1 MILLD
6 SRSEEETTREAAE
19 LRVFRTLNTLLTN
32 TTEFSSLPL
41 RCSTSC
47 SHVLKMQFPLPRWR
61 FWQIMEINSFEFC
74 PYFYGA
80 WDFHSALLCQEHL
93 LLGSCSRDGM
103 INDVLWAQPDAWLE
117 WLTVSWTSKAWIPLR
132 RSWTFTESR

>member
-47 SHVLKMQFPLPRWR
+47 SHVLKMQFPLPR
-61 FWQIMEINSFEFC
+61 
-74 PYFYGA
+74 
-80 WDFHSALLCQEHL
+80 
-93 LLGSCSRDGM
+93 
-103 INDVLWAQPDAWLE
+103 
-117 WLTVSWTSKAWIPLR
+117 
-132 RSWTFTESR
+132 